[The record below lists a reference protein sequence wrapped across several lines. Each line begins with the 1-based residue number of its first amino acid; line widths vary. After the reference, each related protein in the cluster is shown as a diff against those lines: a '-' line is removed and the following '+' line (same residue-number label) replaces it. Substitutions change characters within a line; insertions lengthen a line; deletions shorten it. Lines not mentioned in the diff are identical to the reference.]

1 MPSELWAGLDQT
13 SRFQVH
19 CPQEGTVLRLVA
31 GSETGQPRTLCE
43 QEAGRRAG
51 PVSCLVPRLEDKQPV
66 IWKADLVWA

>member
-1 MPSELWAGLDQT
+1 M
-13 SRFQVH
+13 
-19 CPQEGTVLRLVA
+19 RLVA